1 MSTRTQARLSMSART
16 QAQLSMST
24 RTQARLSMSNGHK
37 LIIDQSQTNR
47 HDLVSNQYQSEARNY
62 QCQINIGTISARMF
76 QQGPAINVNRD
87 KILCSI
93 LYISATHFRRP

>member
-16 QAQLSMST
+16 QAQ
-24 RTQARLSMSNGHK
+24 LSMSNGHK

-87 KILCSI
+87 TSSKSI
-93 LYISATHFRRP
+93 NANPMGTISYAIDINLKLVT